1 MPFEDLFHDLLRDV
15 SFVEQ
20 TSAPTAD
27 SIAVQLQFTEL
38 AGEVRWDVRS
48 LEVEGAVPLVERTL
62 KLRAEKGVTAAVE
75 AVGEIEVDDKVIDA
89 AWVIR
94 GDDAALLVHM
104 QPELRAL
111 AELAPSID
119 VAHGKV
125 TIKFEKLDA
134 AEANAKR
141 ALEGAL
147 AIWHRVAFFRM

>member
-1 MPFEDLFHDLLRDV
+1 MPFEDLFNDLLRDV

-20 TSAPTAD
+20 KGAPTAD
-27 SIAVQLQFTEL
+27 FIWVQLQFTEL
-38 AGEVRWDVRS
+38 EGKVRWES
-48 LEVEGAVPLVERTL
+48 NTLAVEGAVPLVERTL
-62 KLRAEKGVTAAVE
+62 TLRPEKGVAGAVS
-75 AVGEIEVDDKVIDA
+75 AVGEIEVDDDVIDA

-104 QPELRAL
+104 QPELRTL

-119 VAHGKV
+119 VSHAKV
-125 TIKFEKLDA
+125 TVQFAKIDA
-134 AEANAKR
+134 RDPNAKR

>member
-27 SIAVQLQFTEL
+27 AIAVQLQFTEL
-38 AGEVRWDVRS
+38 AGNVRWDARS
-48 LEVEGAVPLVERTL
+48 LEVDGAVPLVERTL
-62 KLRAEKGVTAAVE
+62 KLRPEKGVAGAVE
-75 AVGEIEVDDKVIDA
+75 AVGEIEVDDPAIDA

-94 GDDAALLVHM
+94 GDDVALLVHM

-111 AELAPSID
+111 ADLAPSVD

-134 AEANAKR
+134 ADQNAKR